1 VSVHLGT
8 HSYFDCTVR
17 SKKKRTSIGVGNVHA
32 FDTDR
37 FAKQAAFRS
46 VKCVYEKTFCAAIK
60 RSNSTEA
67 HLVKTARNF
76 SPVSYGHWAA
86 ALLLGLA
93 LRLFFIVHFSSYSGD
108 TKYYEELA
116 HDWLDHGVYGLF
128 VRGQLFPVDMR
139 MPGYPAFLAA
149 VYALFGNAEKA
160 IMVVQAVVD
169 LVTCILAALIAAR
182 LAPARNRTLVAT
194 AALWM
199 AALCPFTANYSAVVL
214 TEVLATFLTTLALLV
229 FVCILGHPSMD
240 LRIRSLD
247 GKSLLSAVGWF
258 LLGGVLVGVGTLV
271 RPETPLLLIAVGL
284 VLTIRW
290 HHRADWSKL
299 GLAASWMAV
308 GLLLPLMPW
317 AVRNARTLGRIEFLA
332 PRYAQTQGDFILRG
346 FYEWTRTWMVH
357 PGEAYL
363 VTWKLGKAPIPIETL
378 PGSAVDS
385 AAERHR
391 VETILMTYNSE
402 LTMTPLQD
410 HEFALLAR
418 ERTAR
423 QPLRTYF
430 FIPIA
435 RAWMIWFTPRI
446 ELLPYSGKLWPPS
459 EKWRGNPMDFGVT
472 LAFGVLD
479 CIYVG
484 LACVGAWRCRSDSGL
499 GLLVAFILIRTAFL
513 TQMQTVEPRY
523 VIVCFPALLALGAQ
537 AWCPAPK
544 P

>member
-1 VSVHLGT
+1 MRSLLQLDVSEVQA
-8 HSYFDCTVR
+8 SDFR
-17 SKKKRTSIGVGNVHA
+17 
-32 FDTDR
+32 R
-37 FAKQAAFRS
+37 FAKQAALQRF
-46 VKCVYEKTFCAAIK
+46 KCVYEKTFSVSIK
-60 RSNSTEA
+60 RSTSREA
-67 HLVKTARNF
+67 DPVKPARIF
-76 SPVSYGHWAA
+76 SLVSYGHLAA

-93 LRLFFIVHFSSYSGD
+93 LRLFFIAHFSAYSGD
-108 TKYYEELA
+108 TKFYEELA
-116 HDWLDHGVYGLF
+116 HNWLDHGVYGLF
-128 VRGQLFPVDMR
+128 IRGQLFPVDMR

-149 VYALFGNAEKA
+149 VYALFGHANKA
-160 IMVVQAVVD
+160 IMVVQAGVD
-169 LVTCILAALIAAR
+169 LGTCILAALIAAR
-182 LAPARNRTLVAT
+182 LAPAPKRMLVAT

-229 FVCILGHPSMD
+229 FVCVLGHLSMD
-240 LRIRSLD
+240 LPLRSLD
-247 GKSLLSAVGWF
+247 RKSLLSAVGWF

-284 VLTIRW
+284 VLSIRW

-299 GLAASWMAV
+299 ALAASWMAV

-317 AVRNARTLGRIEFLA
+317 AVRNARTLGRIEFIA
-332 PRYAQTQGDFILRG
+332 PRYAQTQGDFIFRG

-378 PGSAVDS
+378 PGAAFDS
-385 AAERHR
+385 AAERVR
-391 VETILMTYNSE
+391 VETMLSHYNSD
-402 LTMTPLQD
+402 LTMTPMQD

-423 QPLRTYF
+423 QPMRTYF
-430 FIPIA
+430 FIPLT
-435 RAWMIWFTPRI
+435 RAWMTWFTPRI
-446 ELLPYSGKLWPPS
+446 ELLPYSGKVWPPG
-459 EKWRGNPMDFGVT
+459 ENWRGNPMDFGVT
-472 LAFGVLD
+472 LGLGGLN
-479 CIYVG
+479 CIYLG
-484 LACVGAWRCRSDSGL
+484 LACVGAWRCRSHPGL
-499 GLLVAFILIRTAFL
+499 ALLIAFIVIRTAFL

-537 AWCPAPK
+537 AWGPAPK